1 MERFFPMQIS
11 RSANKWVHPF
21 WKAIRSSVFPK
32 RPWLSSLEQQTH
44 HIGTWEESRERIY
57 LWNERHNL
65 QQAIQNKEK
74 SDSLPFFRDIAIRN
88 GKIKRILSG
97 SSRIIT
103 SLLPIRKKPYI
114 KDGARKLEVFQG
126 SSWWCITWD
135 CMTYIA
141 SQFNNEKIN
150 KYFKTSFA
158 PDEMRIQTIVFNSR
172 YAQNA
177 ILYRGEYPG
186 LVGLTPLHTIHYDGA
201 IKIYTEKDYDD
212 LKDKDRMFFRKSVSG
227 IFDKLL
233 DMIDLDRKC

>member
-1 MERFFPMQIS
+1 MFFLSGLDYPLWSNKRIIS
-11 RSANKWVHPF
+11 ELEKNPEKEY
-21 WKAIRSSVFPK
+21 ICGMSVTTCDKPSK
-32 RPWLSSLEQQTH
+32 IKKKVTLYH
-44 HIGTWEESRERIY
+44 
-57 LWNERHNL
+57 
-65 QQAIQNKEK
+65 
-74 SDSLPFFRDIAIRN
+74 FFRDIAIRN

-126 SSWWCITWD
+126 SSWWCLTWD

-212 LKDKDRMFFRKSVSG
+212 LKDKDRMFFRKAVSD
-227 IFDKLL
+227 ISDKLL
-233 DMIDLDRKC
+233 DMIDFDRKC